1 MTEKERMEAGLLY
14 DTGAEEIFEEQRPYG
29 DMLKKFNDLLPSQYE
44 EQQRY
49 MKEVFAEAD
58 AVLCPAMSA
67 SSLPQYDLADTFERT
82 KKELLFTAVPN
93 LTGIPALVTG
103 GIQLWSAAFGENV
116 LLSIASNTER
126 MAD

>member
-1 MTEKERMEAGLLY
+1 MQQHFQIRRKYLSCY
-14 DTGAEEIFEEQRPYG
+14 DKSLRIRRLAS
-29 DMLKKFNDLLPSQYE
+29 DK
-44 EQQRY
+44 

-58 AVLCPAMSA
+58 AVLCPAMSV